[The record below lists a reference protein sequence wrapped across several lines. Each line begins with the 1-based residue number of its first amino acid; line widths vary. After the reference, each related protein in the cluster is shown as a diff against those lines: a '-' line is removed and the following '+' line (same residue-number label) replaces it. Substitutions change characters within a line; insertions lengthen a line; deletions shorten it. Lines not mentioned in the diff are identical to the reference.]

1 MTEDLLERNHHLAL
15 QRIHDDPIRPEL
27 DALFRTSDD
36 REVYSL
42 IKDDQVLA
50 TVCVAYCKEIPTTVH
65 DLRDYNCSPDDKDSI
80 AVFYT
85 IWANKAGYGKR
96 MLFST
101 VDYIQ
106 SNYFE
111 VTKFMTMSPKTDMA
125 HKFHTRLGAEILSIN
140 SQSINYDYSA
150 VVYS

>member
-42 IKDDQVLA
+42 IKDDEVLA
-50 TVCVAYCKEIPTTVH
+50 TVCVAYCKEIPTTVR
-65 DLRDYNCSPDDKDSI
+65 DLRDYACSPDDRDSI

-85 IWANKAGYGKR
+85 IWANKPGYGKR

-140 SQSINYDYSA
+140 SQSINYDYSS

>member
-1 MTEDLLERNHHLAL
+1 MTEDLLERNHPLAL
-15 QRIHDDPIRPEL
+15 QRIYDDPIRPEL

-42 IKDDQVLA
+42 IKDDEVLA
-50 TVCVAYCKEIPTTVH
+50 TVCVAYCKEIPTTVR
-65 DLRDYNCSPDDKDSI
+65 DLRDYACSPDDRASI

>member
-50 TVCVAYCKEIPTTVH
+50 TVCVAYCKEIPTTVR
-65 DLRDYNCSPDDKDSI
+65 DLRDYACSPDDRASI

-140 SQSINYDYSA
+140 QQSINYDYSA

>member
-27 DALFRTSDD
+27 DALFRNSDD

-80 AVFYT
+80 AVC
-85 IWANKAGYGKR
+85 YGIR

-140 SQSINYDYSA
+140 QQSINYDYSA

>member
-85 IWANKAGYGKR
+85 IW
-96 MLFST
+96 
-101 VDYIQ
+101 Q
-106 SNYFE
+106 
-111 VTKFMTMSPKTDMA
+111 TKLVMENECY
-125 HKFHTRLGAEILSIN
+125 LV
-140 SQSINYDYSA
+140 Q
-150 VVYS
+150 